1 MLYITFDK
9 FNKHKNIFCLE
20 IQETLFNVGIHVNC
34 IIVAHLSYFL
44 IILLYHDFII

>member
-20 IQETLFNVGIHVNC
+20 IQDTRN
-34 IIVAHLSYFL
+34 
-44 IILLYHDFII
+44 FI